1 LSNNQGEEE
10 IMEGDVKKIFIVGA
24 GTMGH
29 GLAQAFAQGGYQV
42 SLFSRTQQ
50 TLDRASALM
59 KSSLDTMV
67 EAGLMDRGQI
77 QAILNRITP
86 TRSLEEG
93 AVDADLAIETVVEN
107 KDAKTEIFKQLDAV
121 CPPKTLLAS
130 NTTFLNIFDFV
141 ETSRPDKVLITHW
154 YTPPQII
161 PLVDVVKGPQTDE
174 ANIELV
180 VRILKRMGKKPVVF
194 NKPIAGYVASRL
206 MIAYQREV
214 HYLLDNDYLSPKD
227 LDDAAIWGLALRMM
241 VVGVVQRFD
250 FGGLDLSARTIQRSS
265 IESTPIEYKPKK
277 LFELVEQGHVGV
289 KAGRGFYDYKGR
301 SEAEVCHDRDVRL
314 LKLLKILQETDIAG
328 PVI

>member
-1 LSNNQGEEE
+1 MEEA
-10 IMEGDVKKIFIVGA
+10 VKKILIVGA

-42 SLFSRTQQ
+42 TMFSRTQQ
-50 TLDRASALM
+50 TLDRASLLI
-59 KSSLDTMV
+59 KSSLNTMV
-67 EAGLMDRGQI
+67 EAGLVDKGQI
-77 QAILNRITP
+77 QTILDRITP

-93 AVDADLAIETVVEN
+93 GREADLAIETVAEN
-107 KDAKTEIFKQLDAV
+107 KEAKIEIFKQLDTV

-154 YTPPQII
+154 YAPPQII

-180 VRILKRMGKKPVVF
+180 VRILKEMGKKPVVF
-194 NKPIAGYVASRL
+194 NRPVAGYVVSRL
-206 MIAYQREV
+206 QIAFQREV

-227 LDDAAIWGLALRMM
+227 LDEAAIWGLALRML
-241 VVGVVQRFD
+241 VIGVVQRFD
-250 FGGLDLSARTIQRSS
+250 FGGLDLSVRTIQRSS

-277 LFELVEQGHVGV
+277 LFELFEQGHVGV
-289 KAGRGFYDYKGR
+289 KSGRGFYDYKGR

-314 LKLLKILQETDIAG
+314 LKLLKVLQDTDLAG
-328 PVI
+328 PVL

>member
-1 LSNNQGEEE
+1 MEEA
-10 IMEGDVKKIFIVGA
+10 VKKILIVGA

-42 SLFSRTQQ
+42 TMFSRTQQ
-50 TLDRASALM
+50 TLDRASLLI
-59 KSSLDTMV
+59 KSSLNTMV
-67 EAGLMDRGQI
+67 EAGLVDKGQV
-77 QAILNRITP
+77 QAILDRITP

-93 AVDADLAIETVVEN
+93 GREADLAIETVAEN
-107 KDAKTEIFKQLDAV
+107 KEAKIEIFKQLDAV

-154 YTPPQII
+154 YAPPQII

-180 VRILKRMGKKPVVF
+180 VRVLKEMGKKPVVF
-194 NKPIAGYVASRL
+194 NRPVAGYVVSRL
-206 MIAYQREV
+206 QIAFQREV

-227 LDDAAIWGLALRMM
+227 LDEAAIWGLALRML
-241 VVGVVQRFD
+241 VIGVVQRFD
-250 FGGLDLSARTIQRSS
+250 FGGLDLSVRTIQRSS

-277 LFELVEQGHVGV
+277 LFELFEQGHVGV
-289 KAGRGFYDYKGR
+289 KSGRGFYDYKGR

-314 LKLLKILQETDIAG
+314 LKLLKVLQDTDLAG
-328 PVI
+328 PVL